1 MSEAYYRITTRAH
14 LQHECTVNFEM
25 ILIIACAYLVA
36 AFVKG
41 ATGLGFS
48 TSALPILALGL
59 GLKSAMPLVI
69 IPSLVSNAIV
79 MMQATSPH
87 LQ

>member
-1 MSEAYYRITTRAH
+1 M
-14 LQHECTVNFEM
+14 NFET

-79 MMQATSPH
+79 MMQAGHFERRCGASGRCFSPPFPAC
-87 LQ
+87 